1 MRLRRTEL
9 RHRILRAC
17 SVGLVRVA
25 TEADDAGDW
34 HFKVRYSTYSQM
46 SRAVNS
52 LHAAGFVRIVSGEVV
67 PTPAGDL
74 ELYAWN
80 AHFGS
85 VQAA

>member
-1 MRLRRTEL
+1 MAKLRRTDL

-25 TEADDAGDW
+25 TEADDAGEW
-34 HFKVRYSTYSQM
+34 HFKVRYSTYPQM

-52 LHAAGFVRIVSGEVV
+52 LKSAGFVHVVDGEVV

-74 ELYAWN
+74 ELYAWT
-80 AHFGS
+80 AHYG
-85 VQAA
+85 QAA